1 MRRAQPSREGVTAV
15 ADRYTGRHI
24 RQNRHGAWRQK
35 KRSRSRPGHANLP
48 AAAALTISG
57 FLIGGAGAVL
67 QFGSTGT
74 AGGTAG
80 MSAYDPADLAPPDR
94 SAQADRA
101 SRDEDRGAAPGN
113 GAVQSNGTCQASVTD
128 DEDLQGLR
136 AATSNLPANS
146 IVRVTNPANG
156 KSVEVLITATADE
169 AGRCLDLS
177 RDAFQEIANANA
189 GVVDV
194 RYEVLLQDAT

>member
-1 MRRAQPSREGVTAV
+1 VTAV

-24 RQNRHGAWRQK
+24 RQARHGAWRQK

-74 AGGTAG
+74 AGTAG

-94 SAQADRA
+94 NAQADKA
-101 SRDEDRGAAPGN
+101 SRDEDRATPGN
-113 GAVQSNGTCQASVTD
+113 GAVRSSGPCQASVAD
-128 DEDLQGLR
+128 DEDLQGLK
-136 AATSNLPANS
+136 AATSDLPANS

-156 KSVEVLITATADE
+156 KSVEVLITATSDE

-177 RDAFQEIANANA
+177 RDAFQEIANTSAS
-189 GVVDV
+189 VVDV

>member
-1 MRRAQPSREGVTAV
+1 VTV
-15 ADRYTGRHI
+15 LADRYTGRHI
-24 RQNRHGAWRQK
+24 RQARHGAWRQK

-74 AGGTAG
+74 AGTAG
-80 MSAYDPADLAPPDR
+80 MSAYDAADLAPPDR
-94 SAQADRA
+94 NAQADKA
-101 SRDEDRGAAPGN
+101 SRDEDRATPGN
-113 GAVQSNGTCQASVTD
+113 GAVRSSGTCQASVAD
-128 DEDLQGLR
+128 DEDLQGLK
-136 AATSNLPANS
+136 AATSDLPANS

-156 KSVEVLITATADE
+156 KSVEVLITATSDE

-177 RDAFQEIANANA
+177 RDAFQEIANTSAS
-189 GVVDV
+189 VVDV